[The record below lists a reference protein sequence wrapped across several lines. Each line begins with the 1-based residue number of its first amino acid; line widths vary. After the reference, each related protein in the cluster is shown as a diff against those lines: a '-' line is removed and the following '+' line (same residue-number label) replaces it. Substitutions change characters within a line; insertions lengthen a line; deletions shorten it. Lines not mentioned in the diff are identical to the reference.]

1 MPIYALG
8 ERVPDIHPTA
18 FVHPDAVIIG
28 SVVLGEEANIWPGA
42 VLRADYGTVSVGAR
56 TSIQDGTVIH
66 ADLASVIGADCI
78 VGHNVHLHDC
88 VVEDGCLIGS
98 MSAVLNGTTVRSKA
112 TVAAKA
118 LVASGMEV
126 PSGSTAI
133 GVPAR
138 IRDGA
143 LPPELIKAAVD
154 IYRDNAKRYRTDLKR
169 LDLS

>member
-1 MPIYALG
+1 MPIYAIG
-8 ERVPDIHPTA
+8 ERVPEIHPTA

-28 SVVLGEEANIWPGA
+28 SVVLAEEANVWPGA
-42 VLRADYGTVSVGAR
+42 VLRADYGTVSIGAR

-66 ADLASVIGADCI
+66 ADVASVVGADCI

-98 MSAVLNGTTVRSKA
+98 MSAVLNGTTVRSNA

-138 IRDGA
+138 LRDGA
-143 LPPELIKAAVD
+143 LSPELIKAAVD
-154 IYRDNAKRYRTDLKR
+154 VYRDNAKRYRADLRR